1 MPRNRILKVWLHFAL
16 AVALFA
22 VVQLL
27 LGRTYSAKRYVLS
40 LLAWES
46 IGNSNWYIFA
56 ILCLYVMAYICFSVC
71 KERKNAIVLLIAQV
85 VLFML
90 FMAKHRQ
97 EYWFNTALCF
107 PAGMLIAY
115 NREKITEILSDNKKF
130 LLILLSAFA
139 AFYVLNCYK
148 RADYWF
154 YSIYAVVFTLL
165 VMLVTVKVEIR
176 SPVLKW
182 IGDRLFWIYIMQR
195 IPMMVLKHFGYASA
209 HPYRTALIS
218 FVVTIILALF
228 FDIIF
233 KKIDRMLYKSV

>member
-1 MPRNRILKVWLHFAL
+1 M
-16 AVALFA
+16 
-22 VVQLL
+22 
-27 LGRTYSAKRYVLS
+27 
-40 LLAWES
+40 
-46 IGNSNWYIFA
+46 
-56 ILCLYVMAYICFSVC
+56 
-71 KERKNAIVLLIAQV
+71 
-85 VLFML
+85 
-90 FMAKHRQ
+90 
-97 EYWFNTALCF
+97 
-107 PAGMLIAY
+107 
-115 NREKITEILSDNKKF
+115 LSDNKKY

-139 AFYVLNCYK
+139 AFYVLNSYK
-148 RADYWF
+148 RANYWF

-182 IGDRLFWIYIMQR
+182 IGDRLFWVYILQR
-195 IPMMVLKHFGYASA
+195 IPMNVLKHFGYASA